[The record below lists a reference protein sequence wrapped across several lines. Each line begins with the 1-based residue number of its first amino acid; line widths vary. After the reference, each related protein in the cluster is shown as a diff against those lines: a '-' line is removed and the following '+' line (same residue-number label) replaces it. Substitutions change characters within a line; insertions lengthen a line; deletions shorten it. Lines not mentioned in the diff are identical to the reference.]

1 MNRGFTMLE
10 FMVVVFLSTVLLL
23 FNIHSLGHHLGFQL
37 KSVVQTDITMRTHEA
52 YEVLIGI
59 AESIGSIQIQTSSS
73 LSSEQLQEIELIRAT
88 PIIFFDSSSH
98 YLGPVSKQTEMS
110 ELVLN
115 QMASH
120 GCTGSY
126 VKNKPSRNHHY
137 VNHWYLEQQ
146 TLKCRTFAGR
156 ALYFA
161 EGSNVSG
168 RSASFIDNVYEF
180 QVFAAIISET
190 SELQSIRWVTL
201 NEVADR
207 EQVIMLKFALVLQF
221 DDVNQFEE
229 VTLYA
234 RQI

>member
-1 MNRGFTMLE
+1 MNRGFTLLE

-23 FNIHSLGHHLGFQL
+23 FNIQSLGQHLGFYL
-37 KSVVQTDITMRTHEA
+37 KSIEQTDITMRTHEA

-59 AESIGSIQIQTSSS
+59 AESIGLVQIQKSSL
-73 LSSEQLQEIELIRAT
+73 LSSEQNQEIELIRTT
-88 PIIFFDSSSH
+88 PIVLLDSSSH
-98 YLGPVSKQTEMS
+98 YLGPVSKQTDTTEF
-110 ELVLN
+110 VLN
-115 QMASH
+115 QMSTH

-126 VKNKPSRNHHY
+126 VKNQPSRNHHY

-146 TLKCRTFAGR
+146 TLKCRTYAGR

-161 EGSNVSG
+161 KESDVNS

-180 QVFAAIISET
+180 QVYAAIIT
-190 SELQSIRWVTL
+190 ATNELQSIRWVTL
-201 NEVADR
+201 SEVADT
-207 EQVIMLKFALVLQF
+207 EQVILLKFALVLQF

-229 VTLYA
+229 VTLYV

>member
-1 MNRGFTMLE
+1 MNRGFTLLE
-10 FMVVVFLSTVLLL
+10 FMVVVFLSTLLLL
-23 FNIHSLGHHLGFQL
+23 FNIQSLGQHLGFHL
-37 KSVVQTDITMRTHEA
+37 KSVEQTDITMRTHEA

-73 LSSEQLQEIELIRAT
+73 LSSEQNQEIELIRTT
-88 PIIFFDSSSH
+88 PIVFVDSSSH
-98 YLGPVSKQTEMS
+98 YSGPVSKQTDMT

-115 QMASH
+115 QMTSH

-126 VKNKPSRNHHY
+126 VKNLPSRNHHY

-161 EGSNVSG
+161 EEINVNS
-168 RSASFIDNVYEF
+168 RSASFIDNVYDF
-180 QVFAAIISET
+180 QVYAAIVSDINEV
-190 SELQSIRWVTL
+190 QNIRWVTL
-201 NEVADR
+201 SEVADT
-207 EQVIMLKFALVLQF
+207 EQVILLKFALVLRF
-221 DDVNQFEE
+221 DDANQFEE